1 MLMFL
6 IIAGAILI
14 LAGLGRSVYT
24 GRYTSF
30 RNFVVT
36 MFFLDL
42 VFDDWDFDSDV
53 DSDVSDID
61 F

>member
-1 MLMFL
+1 M
-6 IIAGAILI
+6 LI
-14 LAGLGRSVYT
+14 LALVIGVVLLLVGLGRSVYK
-24 GRYTSF
+24 GQYDSL
-30 RNFVVT
+30 RNFLVT

-42 VFDDWDFDSDV
+42 IFDDWDI

>member
-6 IIAGAILI
+6 IIVGVVLV